1 MSDTRLDKL
10 QGAINSLLARG
21 VRVRR
26 REDVDTR
33 PLRARPPHERNDPKR
48 TILEHA
54 RWRQPV
60 QANRLRVAWRPATET
75 HCAYCNQSIQHNG
88 RDSDAQKTRDHVVPG
103 DPAGGFVAVC
113 RRCNSAKGDLGLVQF
128 LAARRWLQLLK
139 LPFGAKGIGY
149 WCRAHKISTKGYPLP
164 QLRDDAAMA
173 LREVVETPAM
183 LTAFR
188 EMCQGQRMKVEFN
201 NPFFRVYEALRGT
214 PGAAAVDIVAATGLS
229 ATSVKSTLSAL
240 EYSGTVGVVGRRG
253 EHPLYQV
260 LTKPQTPTR
269 TGYEHRALTETQTPA
284 KVEPMTQT
292 QNTPTPAPIPTTS
305 SSALVLSRR
314 VGVAADK
321 LSGVLN
327 DVRAHKNTTAKEIT
341 TRTGYEQSSVYM
353 ALRALVEE
361 GAIEGT
367 RRARRVAGVAGVSAM
382 EYAAVEGPFKPKRKQ
397 TTIAVAARPSVKT
410 LPVTKAAA
418 PFMARVQAAATKLKA
433 RSDRDELQALAAA
446 QQALG
451 DRLDELQ
458 EAVRVLT
465 DAVLR

>member
-1 MSDTRLDKL
+1 
-10 QGAINSLLARG
+10 
-21 VRVRR
+21 
-26 REDVDTR
+26 
-33 PLRARPPHERNDPKR
+33 
-48 TILEHA
+48 
-54 RWRQPV
+54 
-60 QANRLRVAWRPATET
+60 
-75 HCAYCNQSIQHNG
+75 
-88 RDSDAQKTRDHVVPG
+88 
-103 DPAGGFVAVC
+103 
-113 RRCNSAKGDLGLVQF
+113 
-128 LAARRWLQLLK
+128 
-139 LPFGAKGIGY
+139 
-149 WCRAHKISTKGYPLP
+149 
-164 QLRDDAAMA
+164 
-173 LREVVETPAM
+173 
-183 LTAFR
+183 
-188 EMCQGQRMKVEFN
+188 
-201 NPFFRVYEALRGT
+201 
-214 PGAAAVDIVAATGLS
+214 
-229 ATSVKSTLSAL
+229 
-240 EYSGTVGVVGRRG
+240 
-253 EHPLYQV
+253 
-260 LTKPQTPTR
+260 
-269 TGYEHRALTETQTPA
+269 
-284 KVEPMTQT
+284 
-292 QNTPTPAPIPTTS
+292 
-305 SSALVLSRR
+305 VLSRR

-327 DVRAHKNTTAKEIT
+327 DVRAHKDTTAKEIT

-418 PFMARVQAAATKLKA
+418 PFMARVQAAAMKLKA